1 MGGSESKKEK
11 TKKAKSVG
19 QTNNEPQDKVEVVT
33 VTEGER
39 YH

>member
-11 TKKAKSVG
+11 TKKAKSVA
-19 QTNNEPQDKVEVVT
+19 QTNDEPHGKIKVVT